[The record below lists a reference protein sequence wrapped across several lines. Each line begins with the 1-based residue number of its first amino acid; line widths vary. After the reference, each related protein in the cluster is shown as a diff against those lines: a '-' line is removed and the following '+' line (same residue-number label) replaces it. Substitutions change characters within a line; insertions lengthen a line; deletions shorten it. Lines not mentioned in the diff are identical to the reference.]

1 MRAQRAVGTG
11 LLLVSLVAAVWGG
24 WAEWQHRSGE
34 PTAVALVQVALS
46 LVGLGWAAI
55 GAVLTWLRP
64 RNVLGWLMLVVGTTT
79 QVALAEESLARLGVL
94 GGGPAHPWDGRSAGL
109 ALTVVGGFLIFAL
122 LGLLPVLYPSGRLPG
137 PGWRAPT
144 VAVLT
149 AAALMQVQWLLA
161 ELDDAW
167 AWPFSPAPHSTQPI
181 WLVWAPTALYAAA
194 TMAVWAGCV
203 VRLVR
208 ARRPERQQLAWLLT
222 AVVVILLTQSLG
234 DSTAALWAQVAGLYL
249 LPAAVA
255 VGILRY
261 RLLGIEVVLRRGLV
275 YAALTAAIVALH
287 AAVAL
292 VTGARLTGGALPGVV
307 AAAVV
312 AVGLTPVRARLQ
324 RGVDRL
330 LYGHRSDPVRAV
342 EDLGDRVTA
351 AQEADLLDAVLEGVR
366 TAVRAAGARI
376 LGPDGAVLAI
386 AGSCATAS
394 ESPLVPGLLDVAP
407 GALDMPPG
415 SLAVPLTVSGE
426 PVGTLQLAPRGPGER
441 YTAPDERL
449 VTAMAPQV
457 AVVVRALDLAAA
469 LEAQR
474 DAVVDARRAERDR
487 LRRDLHDGLGPS
499 LTGVGLG
506 LRALDD
512 AVAAGDAAR
521 AREIA
526 SVLETGVSAAV
537 TEVRRIL
544 QDLRPAPVAEHG
556 LAAALVRG
564 LATPGSSL
572 AVEVTVGHLPP
583 MPPAVEDAV
592 YRVALEAVTNV
603 RRHAGATRATIDVRV
618 AGARVVLRVADDGAG
633 FPPDAAAGLGLAS
646 MRQRADALGG
656 ELSTTTTAGGTT
668 VVLEVPVVGTTA
680 TTATGTTGSDP
691 DVQARPARAPAQV
704 P

>member
-24 WAEWQHRSGE
+24 WAEWQHRAGE
-34 PTAVALVQVALS
+34 PTSIALVQVALS

-94 GGGPAHPWDGRSAGL
+94 GGDPAHPWDGRGAGL
-109 ALTVVGGFLIFAL
+109 ALTIVGGFLIFAL

-137 PGWRAPT
+137 PRWRAPT

-161 ELDDAW
+161 ALDDAW
-167 AWPFSPAPHSTQPI
+167 AWPFSAAPHSTQPV
-181 WLVWAPTALYAAA
+181 WLVWAPTAVYAAA
-194 TMAVWAGCV
+194 TLAVWTGCV
-203 VRLVR
+203 ARLVR
-208 ARRPERQQLAWLLT
+208 ARRPERQQLSWLLT
-222 AVVVILLTQSLG
+222 AVVVILVTQSLG
-234 DSTAALWAQVAGLYL
+234 DSTAALWAQAAGLYL

-261 RLLGIEVVLRRGLV
+261 RLLGIELVLRRGLV

-287 AAVAL
+287 AVVAL

-312 AVGLTPVRARLQ
+312 AVGLTPVRVRLQ

-342 EDLGDRVTA
+342 ADLGDRVA
-351 AQEADLLDAVLEGVR
+351 AARERDLLDAVLEGVR

-376 LGPDGAVLAI
+376 LGSDGAVLAV
-386 AGSCATAS
+386 AGSCATA
-394 ESPLVPGLLDVAP
+394 PGPPRVPDP
-407 GALDMPPG
+407 PDMPPD

-426 PVGTLQLAPRGPGER
+426 PVGTLQLAPRAPSEQ
-441 YTAPDERL
+441 YSPPDERL
-449 VTAMAPQV
+449 VAAMAPQV

-474 DAVVDARRAERDR
+474 DAVVDARRAERER

-512 AVAAGDAAR
+512 AVETGDAAR

-526 SVLETGVSAAV
+526 SVLETEVSAAV

-572 AVEVTVGHLPP
+572 AVEVTVGDLPP

-603 RRHAGATRATIDVRV
+603 RRHAAATRATVDVRV

-656 ELSTTTTAGGTT
+656 ELSTTTTPGGTT

-691 DVQARPARAPAQV
+691 YVQAQPARSPVRV